1 VWDGTVSAPGPAAAL
16 PAAAGPGRNTHR
28 AAALAV
34 VCAAQFVLLLD
45 LTVVNVALPT
55 VQSDLAIGPMELQW
69 LITAYALTYG
79 GFLLLAGR
87 AADVFGRRRV
97 FVGGMV
103 VFGAASLAAGLA
115 PGAGLL
121 VAARA
126 AQGLGGAAASAGALA
141 LVTTTFREGRER
153 NRALGIFANV
163 ASAGGVSG
171 LILGGVLT
179 GWAGWRSV
187 FLVNVPIAIAAA
199 AVAPFVLSEA
209 RRTPARRRLD
219 VVGALTS
226 TLALLALVY
235 GLARAGQAGFDDV
248 LSVSALTGGVV
259 LGAAFV
265 LAERRAP
272 DPLIPGRLLRLPTV
286 LGTDMTALAVSPL
299 IGATPFFLTLYMQR
313 VLNLSPAITA
323 LAFLPMTLTITL
335 TTTLATRRAEDVG
348 LRRLLLLG
356 VASLALGAVLLSR
369 VSTAGSYPADVLP
382 GMLLFAIG
390 LAASYTG
397 AGIGGTTGVADGDQG
412 VAGGLLS
419 TAKQVGSAVG
429 LTVLAVVA
437 TGGAAAS
444 QTDGAVV
451 GGLMTAFVTA
461 LCFPALA
468 VLAATTLL
476 SGRST
481 ARPGRRQEPITPPC
495 LAADCQGAA

>member
-1 VWDGTVSAPGPAAAL
+1 
-16 PAAAGPGRNTHR
+16 
-28 AAALAV
+28 V
-34 VCAAQFVLLLD
+34 VCTAQFVLLLD

-55 VQSDLAIGPMELQW
+55 VQSDLGIRPTDLQW

-87 AADVFGRRRV
+87 AADVFGRRRM
-97 FVGGMV
+97 FVAGMAL
-103 VFGAASLAAGLA
+103 FGAASLAAGLTT
-115 PGAGLL
+115 GEVML

-141 LVTTTFREGRER
+141 LVTTTFSEGRER
-153 NRALGIFANV
+153 NRALATFANV

-171 LILGGVLT
+171 LVLGGVLT
-179 GWAGWRSV
+179 AWAGWRLV
-187 FLVNVPIAIAAA
+187 FFINVPLAIAAA
-199 AVAPFVLSEA
+199 VVAPFVLHEA
-209 RRTPARRRLD
+209 RRTPARPRLD
-219 VVGALTS
+219 VPGALTS

-235 GLARAGQAGFDDV
+235 GLTRGGQAGFDDGT
-248 LSVSALTGGVV
+248 SVTALTVAVG

-286 LGTDMTALAVSPL
+286 LGTDLTALAVSPL

-313 VLNLSPAITA
+313 VLDLSPVTTA

-335 TTTLATRRAEDVG
+335 TTTLGARHAEDIG

-356 VASLALGAVLLSR
+356 VASLALGAALLSR

-382 GMLLFAIG
+382 GMLLFAMG

-397 AGIGGTTGVADGDQG
+397 AGIGGTTGVADADQG

-437 TGGAAAS
+437 TGGGAAA
-444 QTDGAVV
+444 QADGAVV
-451 GGLMTAFVTA
+451 RGLMTAFIAA
-461 LCFPALA
+461 LGFPALA

-476 SGRST
+476 RGHSAERRSPRADGPLPGGR
-481 ARPGRRQEPITPPC
+481 QQPIAAPC
-495 LAADCQGAA
+495 LAGDC